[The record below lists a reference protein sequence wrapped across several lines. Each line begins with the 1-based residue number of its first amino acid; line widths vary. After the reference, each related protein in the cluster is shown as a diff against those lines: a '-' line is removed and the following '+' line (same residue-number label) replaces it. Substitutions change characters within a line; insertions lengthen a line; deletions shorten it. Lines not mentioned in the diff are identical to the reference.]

1 MISRVNKQNLELKN
15 QMTDYTLAM
24 MNLDL
29 MY

>member
-15 QMTDYTLAM
+15 QMTDHTLAM

-29 MY
+29 IY

>member
-1 MISRVNKQNLELKN
+1 MISRVNKQNLELKH

>member
-1 MISRVNKQNLELKN
+1 MISRVNKQNLELKH
-15 QMTDYTLAM
+15 QMTDHTLAM

>member
-29 MY
+29 IY